1 MVSNIHKSRPGWGR
15 SISYCIFTLDFIAI
29 LMIPLV
35 MRHEE
40 GVPIIVSILL
50 VFFVLLH
57 IWTVLYCIFKLNSF
71 VYIDDTKI
79 WQKQYGKC
87 VEIQFSDI
95 QHIRLTI
102 GFVQG
107 YYHVVIHSHNKKISF
122 CLFSK
127 TYNAFMERCTNVDIK
142 EKIVKLRHEFR
153 YKGKIFNTANH

>member
-1 MVSNIHKSRPGWGR
+1 
-15 SISYCIFTLDFIAI
+15 
-29 LMIPLV
+29 

-40 GVPIIVSILL
+40 GDPIIIVSILL

-95 QHIRLTI
+95 QYAELTI

-107 YYHVVIHSHNKKISF
+107 YSHVVIHSYNKKISF
-122 CLFSK
+122 CHTSK
-127 TYNAFMERCTNVDIK
+127 TYDAFMERCTNVAMKKRIK
-142 EKIVKLRHEFR
+142 NL
-153 YKGKIFNTANH
+153 

>member
-15 SISYCIFTLDFIAI
+15 SISYCIFTLVFIAT

-35 MRHEE
+35 VGYEE

-95 QHIRLTI
+95 QYAELTI
-102 GFVQG
+102 GFAQG
-107 YYHVVIHSHNKKISF
+107 YYHVVIHSYNKKISF
-122 CLFSK
+122 CKPSK
-127 TYNAFMERCTNVDIK
+127 TYHAFMERCTNVAIK
-142 EKIVKLRHEFR
+142 EKIKKL
-153 YKGKIFNTANH
+153 